1 MTSDEE
7 HGVHGEHVVEIS
19 NESPEPRGARRR
31 SFATISVAVCLGL
44 AGVVTAFAF
53 VRDQSENAADKQ
65 RDALQR
71 EQLLDGWTTLGAVAA
86 AQRATDE
93 MHVPPAPS
101 VANTAPA
108 TLTPPPV
115 PVQNVIVVASPNT
128 APMVQSA
135 PTPALTNAP
144 AVAPVTM
151 TTAALAP
158 TAPAAGLS
166 TPVGV
171 PAPASAPD
179 QTPPPGSPDTV
190 LSPITYPASQA
201 CGLSTCNVDSV
212 CCNVSCGICT
222 APGATCSQ
230 TQCG

>member
-19 NESPEPRGARRR
+19 NESPELRGARRR

-53 VRDQSENAADKQ
+53 VRDQSENAADRQ

-128 APMVQSA
+128 APMVQ
-135 PTPALTNAP
+135 PALTNAP

-151 TTAALAP
+151 STAAP
-158 TAPAAGLS
+158 AGLS

-179 QTPPPGSPDTV
+179 QTPLTPAPGSPDTV
-190 LSPITYPASQA
+190 LDPITYPASLA